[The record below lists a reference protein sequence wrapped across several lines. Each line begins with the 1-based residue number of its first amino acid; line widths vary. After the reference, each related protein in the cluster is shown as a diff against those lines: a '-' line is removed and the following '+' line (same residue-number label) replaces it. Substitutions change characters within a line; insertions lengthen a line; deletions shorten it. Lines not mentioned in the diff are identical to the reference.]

1 METEAFVPFGGEE
14 VATAGLEESA
24 VAVLPL
30 CYENSVSYGTG
41 TKNGPF
47 HLLRASAQLE
57 LFDEEEQIN
66 WGEKAIH
73 TLAPIFPA
81 ENPEQA
87 IAEMKNAAAHVL
99 RQNKFLLCL
108 GGDHAISIGPIL
120 AVSEIWPETGVLQI
134 DAHADLRDEWNGSRW
149 NHACVMRRVIEDA
162 GLTAVQA
169 GIRSFSPEEAIYMRQ
184 KHILPFYAHEIDPAD
199 DSWIGEILCAL
210 PEKVYLTI
218 DVDGLD
224 PSVIPGTGT
233 PEPGGFSYRQ
243 IVRLI
248 RALGREKKV
257 VAADIN
263 ELAKIPGSQV
273 SEVTAARIAAK
284 ILVCCT

>member
-1 METEAFVPFGGEE
+1 MEAEAFVPFGGEE
-14 VATAGLEESA
+14 VGTPTLENA
-24 VAVLPL
+24 DIAVLPL
-30 CYENSVSYGTG
+30 CYENAVSYGTG
-41 TKNGPF
+41 TRNGPF
-47 HLLRASAQLE
+47 HLLGASSQLE
-57 LFDEEEQIN
+57 LLDEETLIN
-66 WGEKAIH
+66 WGQKAIH
-73 TLAPIFPA
+73 TLPPLFPSGD
-81 ENPEQA
+81 PEQA
-87 IAEMKNAAAHVL
+87 VTEMKNAAAHVL

-134 DAHADLRDEWNGSRW
+134 DAHADLRNEWNGSRW

-162 GLTAVQA
+162 GLEAVQA
-169 GIRSFSPEEAIYMRQ
+169 GIRSFSPEEAVYMRE
-184 KHILPFYAHEIDPAD
+184 KRIRPFYAHEIDPSD
-199 DSWIGEILCAL
+199 DAWIGEILCAL

-248 RALGREKKV
+248 RALGREKTV

>member
-14 VATAGLEESA
+14 VGTASLEESDI
-24 VAVLPL
+24 AVLPL

-47 HLLRASAQLE
+47 HLLGASAQLE
-57 LFDEEEQIN
+57 LIDEETFVN
-66 WGEKAIH
+66 WGAKAIH
-73 TLAPIFPA
+73 TLPPLFPSGD
-81 ENPEQA
+81 PEQA
-87 IAEMKNAAAHVL
+87 VNEMKNAAAQVL
-99 RQNKFLLCL
+99 RQNRFLLCL
-108 GGDHAISIGPIL
+108 GGDHAISIGPVL
-120 AVSEIWPETGVLQI
+120 AVSEIHPGTGVLQI

-162 GLTAVQA
+162 GLAAVQA
-169 GIRSFSPEEAIYMRQ
+169 GIRSFSPEEAEYMRE
-184 KHILPFYAHEIDPAD
+184 KRIRPFYAHEIDPFN

-284 ILVCCT
+284 ILVYCT

>member
-1 METEAFVPFGGEE
+1 MESEAFVPFGGEE
-14 VATAGLEESA
+14 IGTAKLEDA
-24 VAVLPL
+24 DMAILPL

-41 TKNGPF
+41 TARGPF
-47 HLLRASAQLE
+47 HLLQASAQLE
-57 LFDEEEQIN
+57 LIDEETLVN
-66 WGEKAIH
+66 WGAKAIH
-73 TLAPIFPA
+73 TLAPLFPA
-81 ENPEQA
+81 EDPEQA
-87 IAEMKNAAAHVL
+87 VAEMKQAAADVL

-120 AVSEIWPETGVLQI
+120 AVSEIHPGTGVLQI
-134 DAHADLRDEWNGSRW
+134 DAHADLRNEWNGSCW
-149 NHACVMRRVIEDA
+149 NHACVMRRVREDA
-162 GLTAVQA
+162 GLPAVQA
-169 GIRSFSPEEAIYMRQ
+169 GIRSFSPEEAEYMRQ
-184 KHILPFYAHEIDPAD
+184 KRIRPFYAHEIDPAD
-199 DSWIGEILCAL
+199 DAWIGEILCAL

-284 ILVCCT
+284 ILVYCT

>member
-1 METEAFVPFGGEE
+1 MEAEAFVPFGGEE
-14 VATAGLEESA
+14 VGTLTLENA
-24 VAVLPL
+24 DIAVLPL
-30 CYENSVSYGTG
+30 CYENCVSYGTG
-41 TKNGPF
+41 TVKGPF

-57 LFDEEEQIN
+57 LMDEETLVN

-73 TLAPIFPA
+73 TLAPLFPA
-81 ENPEQA
+81 EDPEQA
-87 IAEMKNAAAHVL
+87 VAQMKHAAAEVL
-99 RQNKFLLCL
+99 RRNKFLLCL

-120 AVSEIWPETGVLQI
+120 AVSEIHPGTGVLQI
-134 DAHADLRDEWNGSRW
+134 DAHADLRNEWNGSRF

-162 GLTAVQA
+162 GLAAVQA
-169 GIRSFSPEEAIYMRQ
+169 GIRSFSPEEAEYMRQ
-184 KHILPFYAHEIDPAD
+184 RRIRPFYAHEIDPSD

-224 PSVIPGTGT
+224 PAVIPGTGT

-263 ELAKIPGSQV
+263 ELAKIQGSQV

-284 ILVCCT
+284 ILVYCT